1 MGRASGRF
9 AYAGLAA
16 WFAAIAAL
24 VPVAAADVGDFY
36 HGRQVEI
43 VIGMD
48 VGGGYDTYSRLVGRY
63 IGKYIP
69 GNPTFIPENMTGAG
83 SRTAANWLYNVAVH
97 DGSVI
102 GSLTEGTPLDQARK
116 QPGIQFDATKFNWIG
131 NPIVDN
137 QVTLAF
143 ADSGLVTLEDVKAK
157 GGLICGGTGAS
168 TPPIIFPRII
178 NRLLGTDIRIIP
190 GYPGAGAM
198 VLAMER
204 GEINCLGSHSWAATK
219 ATMPNLVAGHKLN
232 VLVQWGPTEDP
243 DISAYA
249 GHHVPLIDA
258 YAQSDADRRV
268 LALMSSGTA
277 LGRPLLA
284 PPGVPSERVAALR
297 QAFDKVMEDADFRA
311 EAKQLKLDI
320 KPIGG
325 ENLQKAVTEV
335 AGAPADIIARVND
348 FIDPQP

>member
-1 MGRASGRF
+1 MVP
-9 AYAGLAA
+9 
-16 WFAAIAAL
+16 AIAG
-24 VPVAAADVGDFY
+24 DVGGFY
-36 HGRQVEI
+36 RGRLVEI

-63 IGKYIP
+63 LGKYIP
-69 GNPTFIPENMTGAG
+69 GNPTFIPQNMTGAG
-83 SRTAANWLYNVAVH
+83 SRTAANWLYNVAAR

-102 GSLTEGTPLDQARK
+102 GALTEGTPLDQARK

-137 QVTLAF
+137 QVTLAY
-143 ADSGLVTLEDVKAK
+143 ADSGLVTLADVKAR

-178 NRLLGTDIRIIP
+178 NRLLGTNIRIIP
-190 GYPGAGAM
+190 GYPGAGTM
-198 VLAMER
+198 VLAMQR

-219 ATMPNLVAGHKLN
+219 ATMANLLADHKLN

-258 YAQSDADRRV
+258 YAQNDADRRV

-277 LGRPLLA
+277 MGRPLVA
-284 PPGVPSERVAALR
+284 PPETPPERVAALR
-297 QAFDKVMEDADFRA
+297 QAFDTVMEDADFRA
-311 EAKQLKLDI
+311 EAQRLKLDI
-320 KPIGG
+320 KPISG
-325 ENLQKAVTEV
+325 EALQKVVMKV

>member
-1 MGRASGRF
+1 V
-9 AYAGLAA
+9 A
-16 WFAAIAAL
+16 WFAALAAL
-24 VPVAAADVGDFY
+24 VPAAAAEVGGFY
-36 HGRQVEI
+36 SGRLVEV

-48 VGGGYDTYSRLVGRY
+48 VGGGYDSYSRLVGRY
-63 IGKYIP
+63 LGKYIP
-69 GNPTFIPENMTGAG
+69 GNPSFIPENMTGAG
-83 SRTAANWLYNVAVH
+83 SRTAANWLYNVAAR

-102 GSLTEGTPLDQARK
+102 GTLTEGTPLDQARK

-143 ADSGLVTLEDVKAK
+143 AASGLATLEDVKAK

-178 NRLLGTDIRIIP
+178 NQILGTNIRVIP

-198 VLAMER
+198 VLAMQR
-204 GEINCLGSHSWAATK
+204 GEINCLGAHSWAATK
-219 ATMPNLVAGHKLN
+219 ATMPNLLADHKLN

-258 YAQSDADRRV
+258 YARSDADRRV
-268 LALMSSGTA
+268 LELMNAVISI
-277 LGRPLLA
+277 GRPLVA
-284 PPGVPSERVAALR
+284 PPGLPAERVAALR
-297 QAFDKVMEDADFRA
+297 QAFDEVMEDVDFRA
-311 EAKQLKLDI
+311 EAKRLGLDI

-325 ENLQKAVTEV
+325 ENLQKVVMKVVE
-335 AGAPADIIARVND
+335 APADTVARVND